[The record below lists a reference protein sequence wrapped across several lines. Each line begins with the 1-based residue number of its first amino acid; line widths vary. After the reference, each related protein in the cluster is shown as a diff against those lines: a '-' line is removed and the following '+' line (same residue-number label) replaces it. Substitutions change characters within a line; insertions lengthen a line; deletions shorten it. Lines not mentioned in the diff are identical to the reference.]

1 MKDNKLKKPIIIVGI
16 ILLVVVILGVIVFT
30 IVNKNKTNKTEQ
42 TESVEMQKN
51 YEKIANSKEMIFT
64 TTLDENNKE
73 VIIIKDDQAYKETT
87 RNGVIYKYIVKGNDT
102 YFIDDSNKT
111 YYTYK
116 NNTEISTEIQQKL
129 SKLKEMSSSTGKEK
143 INGKNYQY
151 EEFEK
156 YQDFLIN
163 NKIAV
168 TDLTKAKTRIYYD
181 NDKIVYIK
189 TIAGDEEEL
198 LKVNISYGN
207 VKNDYFNIPSEYKDG
222 NMQ

>member
-1 MKDNKLKKPIIIVGI
+1 MKDNKLKKTMIIIGI
-16 ILLVVVILGVIVFT
+16 IILVVVIIGVIIFALSS
-30 IVNKNKTNKTEQ
+30 KNKTNKTEQ
-42 TESVEMQKN
+42 TESVEIQKN
-51 YEKIANSKEMIFT
+51 YEKIANSKEMTFT
-64 TTLDENNKE
+64 ITLDENNKE
-73 VIIIKDDQAYKETT
+73 TIVIKDGQAYKETT
-87 RNGVIYKYIVKGNDT
+87 RNGVTYKYIVKGNDT
-102 YFIDDSNKT
+102 YFVDDSNKT

-129 SKLKEMSSSTGKEK
+129 SKLKEMSSNTGKEK

-198 LKVNISYGN
+198 LKVDISYGT

-222 NMQ
+222 NM

>member
-1 MKDNKLKKPIIIVGI
+1 MKDNKLKKSMIIIGI
-16 ILLVVVILGVIVFT
+16 IILVVVIIGVIIFALSS
-30 IVNKNKTNKTEQ
+30 KNKTNKTEQ
-42 TESVEMQKN
+42 TESVEIQKN
-51 YEKIANSKEMIFT
+51 YEKIANSKEMTFT
-64 TTLDENNKE
+64 ITLDENNKE
-73 VIIIKDDQAYKETT
+73 TIVIKDGQAYKETT
-87 RNGVIYKYIVKGNDT
+87 RNGVTYKYIVKGNDT
-102 YFIDDSNKT
+102 YFVDDSNKT

-129 SKLKEMSSSTGKEK
+129 SKLKEMSSNTGKEK

-198 LKVNISYGN
+198 LKVDISYGN

-222 NMQ
+222 NM

>member
-1 MKDNKLKKPIIIVGI
+1 MKDNKLKKTMIIIGI
-16 ILLVVVILGVIVFT
+16 IILVVVIIGVIIFALSS
-30 IVNKNKTNKTEQ
+30 KNKTNKTEQ
-42 TESVEMQKN
+42 TESVEIQKN
-51 YEKIANSKEMIFT
+51 YEKIANSKEMTFT
-64 TTLDENNKE
+64 ITLDENNKE
-73 VIIIKDDQAYKETT
+73 TIVIKDGQAYKETT
-87 RNGVIYKYIVKGNDT
+87 RNGVTYKYIVKGNDT
-102 YFIDDSNKT
+102 YFVDDSNKT

-129 SKLKEMSSSTGKEK
+129 SKLKEMSSNTGKEK
-143 INGKNYQY
+143 VKGKNYQY

-163 NKIAV
+163 NKIAA

-198 LKVNISYGN
+198 LKVDISYGN

-222 NMQ
+222 NM

>member
-1 MKDNKLKKPIIIVGI
+1 MKDNKLKKPMIIIGI
-16 ILLVVVILGVIVFT
+16 IILVVVIIGVIIFALSS
-30 IVNKNKTNKTEQ
+30 KNKTNKTEQ
-42 TESVEMQKN
+42 TESVEIQKN
-51 YEKIANSKEMIFT
+51 YEKIANSKEMTFT
-64 TTLDENNKE
+64 ITLDENNKE
-73 VIIIKDDQAYKETT
+73 TIVIKDGQAYKETT
-87 RNGVIYKYIVKGNDT
+87 RNGVTYKYIVKGNDT
-102 YFIDDSNKT
+102 YFVDDSNKT

-129 SKLKEMSSSTGKEK
+129 SKLKEMSSNTGKEK
-143 INGKNYQY
+143 VKGKNYQY

-198 LKVNISYGN
+198 LKVDILYGN

-222 NMQ
+222 NM

>member
-1 MKDNKLKKPIIIVGI
+1 MKDNKLKKPMIIIGI
-16 ILLVVVILGVIVFT
+16 IILVVVIIGVIIFALSS
-30 IVNKNKTNKTEQ
+30 KNKTNKTEQ
-42 TESVEMQKN
+42 TESVEIQKN
-51 YEKIANSKEMIFT
+51 YEKIANSKEMTFT
-64 TTLDENNKE
+64 ITLDENNKE
-73 VIIIKDDQAYKETT
+73 TIVIKDGQAYKETT
-87 RNGVIYKYIVKGNDT
+87 RNGVTYKYIVKGNDT
-102 YFIDDSNKT
+102 YFVDDSNKT

-129 SKLKEMSSSTGKEK
+129 SKLKEMSSNTGKEK
-143 INGKNYQY
+143 VNGKNYQY

-198 LKVNISYGN
+198 LKVDILYGN

-222 NMQ
+222 NM

>member
-1 MKDNKLKKPIIIVGI
+1 MKDNKLKKPMIIIGI
-16 ILLVVVILGVIVFT
+16 IILVVVIIGVIIFA
-30 IVNKNKTNKTEQ
+30 ISSKNKKNKTEQ
-42 TESVEMQKN
+42 TESVEIQKN
-51 YEKIANSKEMIFT
+51 YEKIANSKEMTFT
-64 TTLDENNKE
+64 TTLDENNRE
-73 VIIIKDDQAYKETT
+73 TIVIKDGQAYKETT
-87 RNGVIYKYIVKGNDT
+87 RNGVTYKYIVKGNDT
-102 YFIDDSNKT
+102 YFVDDSNKT

-129 SKLKEMSSSTGKEK
+129 SKLKEMSSNTGKEK
-143 INGKNYQY
+143 VNGKNYQY

-198 LKVNISYGN
+198 LKVDILYGN

-222 NMQ
+222 NM

>member
-1 MKDNKLKKPIIIVGI
+1 MKDNKLKKPMIIIGI
-16 ILLVVVILGVIVFT
+16 IILVVVIIGVIIFALSS
-30 IVNKNKTNKTEQ
+30 KNKTNKTEQ
-42 TESVEMQKN
+42 TESVEIQKN
-51 YEKIANSKEMIFT
+51 YEKIANSKEMTFT
-64 TTLDENNKE
+64 TTLDENNRE
-73 VIIIKDDQAYKETT
+73 TIVIKDGQAYKETT
-87 RNGVIYKYIVKGNDT
+87 RNGVTYKYIVKGNDT
-102 YFIDDSNKT
+102 YFVDDSNKT

-129 SKLKEMSSSTGKEK
+129 SKLKEMSSNTGKEK
-143 INGKNYQY
+143 VNGKNYQY

-189 TIAGDEEEL
+189 TIAGDEPEP
-198 LKVNISYGN
+198 LKVDISYGT

-222 NMQ
+222 NM

>member
-1 MKDNKLKKPIIIVGI
+1 MKDNKLKKPMIIIGI
-16 ILLVVVILGVIVFT
+16 IILVVVIIGVIIFALSS
-30 IVNKNKTNKTEQ
+30 KNKTNKTEQ
-42 TESVEMQKN
+42 TESVEIQKN
-51 YEKIANSKEMIFT
+51 YEKIANSKEMTFT
-64 TTLDENNKE
+64 TTLDENNRE
-73 VIIIKDDQAYKETT
+73 TIVIKDGQAYKETT
-87 RNGVIYKYIVKGNDT
+87 RNGVTYKYIVKGNDT
-102 YFIDDSNKT
+102 YFVDDSNKT

-129 SKLKEMSSSTGKEK
+129 SKLKEMSSNTGKEK
-143 INGKNYQY
+143 VNGKNYQY

-189 TIAGDEEEL
+189 TIAGNEEEL
-198 LKVNISYGN
+198 LKVDISYGT

-222 NMQ
+222 NM

>member
-1 MKDNKLKKPIIIVGI
+1 MKDNKLKKTMIIIGII
-16 ILLVVVILGVIVFT
+16 ILLVVIIGVIIFA
-30 IVNKNKTNKTEQ
+30 ISSKNKTNKTEQ
-42 TESVEMQKN
+42 TESVEIQKN
-51 YEKIANSKEMIFT
+51 YEKIANSKEMTFT
-64 TTLDENNKE
+64 TTLDENNRE
-73 VIIIKDDQAYKETT
+73 TIVIKDGQAYKETT
-87 RNGVIYKYIVKGNDT
+87 RNGVTYKYIVKGNDT
-102 YFIDDSNKT
+102 YFVDDSNKT

-129 SKLKEMSSSTGKEK
+129 SKLKEMSSNTGKEK
-143 INGKNYQY
+143 VNGKNYQY

-189 TIAGDEEEL
+189 TIAGNEEEL
-198 LKVNISYGN
+198 LKVDISYGT

-222 NMQ
+222 NM

>member
-1 MKDNKLKKPIIIVGI
+1 MKDNKLKKTMIIIGI
-16 ILLVVVILGVIVFT
+16 IILVVVIIGVIIFA
-30 IVNKNKTNKTEQ
+30 ISSKNKTNKTEQ
-42 TESVEMQKN
+42 TESVEIQKN

-64 TTLDENNKE
+64 TTLDKNNKE
-73 VIIIKDDQAYKETT
+73 TIVIKDGQAYKETT
-87 RNGVIYKYIVKGNDT
+87 RNGVTYKYIVKGNDT
-102 YFIDDSNKT
+102 YFVDDSNKT
-111 YYTYK
+111 YYIYK

-129 SKLKEMSSSTGKEK
+129 SKLKEMSSNTGKEK
-143 INGKNYQY
+143 VNGKNYQY

-163 NKIAV
+163 NKISV

-198 LKVNISYGN
+198 LKVDISYGN

-222 NMQ
+222 NM

>member
-1 MKDNKLKKPIIIVGI
+1 MKDNKLKKPMIIIGI
-16 ILLVVVILGVIVFT
+16 IILVVVIIGVIIFALS
-30 IVNKNKTNKTEQ
+30 NKNKTNKTEQ
-42 TESVEMQKN
+42 TESVEIQKN
-51 YEKIANSKEMIFT
+51 YEKIANSKEMTFT
-64 TTLDENNKE
+64 ITLDENNKE
-73 VIIIKDDQAYKETT
+73 TIVIKDGQAYKETT
-87 RNGVIYKYIVKGNDT
+87 RNGVTYKYIVKGNDT
-102 YFIDDSNKT
+102 YFVDDSNKT

-129 SKLKEMSSSTGKEK
+129 SKLKEMSSNTGKEK
-143 INGKNYQY
+143 VKGKNYQY

-163 NKIAV
+163 NKIAA

-198 LKVNISYGN
+198 LKVDISYGT

-222 NMQ
+222 NM

>member
-1 MKDNKLKKPIIIVGI
+1 MKDNKLKKTMIIIGI
-16 ILLVVVILGVIVFT
+16 IILVVVIIGVIIFALSS
-30 IVNKNKTNKTEQ
+30 KNKTNKTEQ
-42 TESVEMQKN
+42 TESVEIQKN
-51 YEKIANSKEMIFT
+51 YEKIANSKEMTFT

-73 VIIIKDDQAYKETT
+73 TIVIKDGQAYKETT
-87 RNGVIYKYIVKGNDT
+87 RNGVTYKYIVKGNDT
-102 YFIDDSNKT
+102 YFVDDSNKT

-129 SKLKEMSSSTGKEK
+129 SKLKEMSSNTGKEK
-143 INGKNYQY
+143 VNGKNYQY

-198 LKVNISYGN
+198 LKVDISYGN

-222 NMQ
+222 NM

>member
-1 MKDNKLKKPIIIVGI
+1 MKDNKLKKTMIIIGI
-16 ILLVVVILGVIVFT
+16 IILVVVIIGVIIFALSS
-30 IVNKNKTNKTEQ
+30 KNKTNKTEQ
-42 TESVEMQKN
+42 TESVEIQKN
-51 YEKIANSKEMIFT
+51 YEKIANSKEMTFT

-73 VIIIKDDQAYKETT
+73 TIVIKDGQAYKETT
-87 RNGVIYKYIVKGNDT
+87 RNGVTYKYIVKGNDT
-102 YFIDDSNKT
+102 YFVDDSNKT

-129 SKLKEMSSSTGKEK
+129 SKLKEMSSNTGKEK
-143 INGKNYQY
+143 VNGKNYQY

-198 LKVNISYGN
+198 LKVDILYGN

-222 NMQ
+222 NM

>member
-1 MKDNKLKKPIIIVGI
+1 MKDNKLKKPMIIIGI
-16 ILLVVVILGVIVFT
+16 IILVVVIIGVIIFA
-30 IVNKNKTNKTEQ
+30 ISSKNKKNKTEQ
-42 TESVEMQKN
+42 TESVEIQKN
-51 YEKIANSKEMIFT
+51 YEKIANSKEMTFT
-64 TTLDENNKE
+64 TTLDENNRE
-73 VIIIKDDQAYKETT
+73 TIVIKDGQAYKETT
-87 RNGVIYKYIVKGNDT
+87 RNGVTYKYIVKGNDT
-102 YFIDDSNKT
+102 YFVDDSNKT

-129 SKLKEMSSSTGKEK
+129 SKLKEMSSNTGKEK
-143 INGKNYQY
+143 VNGKNYQY

-189 TIAGDEEEL
+189 TIAGDEEER
-198 LKVNISYGN
+198 LKVDISYGT

-222 NMQ
+222 NM

>member
-1 MKDNKLKKPIIIVGI
+1 MKDNKLKKPMIIIGI
-16 ILLVVVILGVIVFT
+16 IILVVVIIGVIIFA
-30 IVNKNKTNKTEQ
+30 ISSKNKKNKTEQ
-42 TESVEMQKN
+42 TESVEIQKN
-51 YEKIANSKEMIFT
+51 YEKIANSKEMTFT
-64 TTLDENNKE
+64 TTLDENNRE
-73 VIIIKDDQAYKETT
+73 TIVIKDGQAYKETT
-87 RNGVIYKYIVKGNDT
+87 RNGVTYKYIVKGNDT
-102 YFIDDSNKT
+102 YFVDDSNKT

-129 SKLKEMSSSTGKEK
+129 SKLKEMSSNTGKEK
-143 INGKNYQY
+143 VNGKNYQY

-198 LKVNISYGN
+198 LKVDISYGT

-222 NMQ
+222 NM

>member
-1 MKDNKLKKPIIIVGI
+1 MKDNKLKKPMIIIGI
-16 ILLVVVILGVIVFT
+16 IILVVVIIGVIIFALSS
-30 IVNKNKTNKTEQ
+30 KNKTNKTEQ
-42 TESVEMQKN
+42 TESVEIQKN

-73 VIIIKDDQAYKETT
+73 TIVIKDGQAYKETT
-87 RNGVIYKYIVKGNDT
+87 RNGVTYKYIVKGNDT
-102 YFIDDSNKT
+102 YFVDDSNKT

-129 SKLKEMSSSTGKEK
+129 SKLKEMSSNTGKEK
-143 INGKNYQY
+143 VNGKNYQY

-198 LKVNISYGN
+198 LKVDISYGN

-222 NMQ
+222 NM

>member
-1 MKDNKLKKPIIIVGI
+1 MKDNKLKKTMIII
-16 ILLVVVILGVIVFT
+16 GVIIFALSR
-30 IVNKNKTNKTEQ
+30 KNKTNKTEQ
-42 TESVEMQKN
+42 TESVEIQKN

-73 VIIIKDDQAYKETT
+73 TIVIKDGQAYKETT
-87 RNGVIYKYIVKGNDT
+87 RNGVTYKYIVKGNDT
-102 YFIDDSNKT
+102 YFVDDSNKT

-129 SKLKEMSSSTGKEK
+129 SKLKEMSSNAGKEK
-143 INGKNYQY
+143 VNGKNYQY

-156 YQDFLIN
+156 YQDFLIK

-198 LKVNISYGN
+198 LKVDISYGN

-222 NMQ
+222 NI

>member
-1 MKDNKLKKPIIIVGI
+1 MKDNKLKKTMIIIGI
-16 ILLVVVILGVIVFT
+16 IILVVVIIGVIIFALSS
-30 IVNKNKTNKTEQ
+30 KNKTNKTEQ
-42 TESVEMQKN
+42 TESVEIQKN
-51 YEKIANSKEMIFT
+51 YEKIANSKEMTFT
-64 TTLDENNKE
+64 ITLDENNKE
-73 VIIIKDDQAYKETT
+73 TIVIKDGQAYKETT
-87 RNGVIYKYIVKGNDT
+87 RNGVTYKYIVKGNDT
-102 YFIDDSNKT
+102 YFVDDSNKT

-129 SKLKEMSSSTGKEK
+129 SKLKEMSSNTGKEK
-143 INGKNYQY
+143 VNGKNYQY

-163 NKIAV
+163 NKIAA

-198 LKVNISYGN
+198 LKVDISYGT

-222 NMQ
+222 NM

>member
-1 MKDNKLKKPIIIVGI
+1 MKDNKLKKTMIIIGI
-16 ILLVVVILGVIVFT
+16 IILVVVIIGVIIFALSS
-30 IVNKNKTNKTEQ
+30 KNKTNKTEQ
-42 TESVEMQKN
+42 TESVEIQKN
-51 YEKIANSKEMIFT
+51 YEKIANSKEMTFT
-64 TTLDENNKE
+64 TTLDENNRE
-73 VIIIKDDQAYKETT
+73 TIVIKDGQAYKETT
-87 RNGVIYKYIVKGNDT
+87 RNGVTYKYIVKGNDT
-102 YFIDDSNKT
+102 YFVDDSNKT

-129 SKLKEMSSSTGKEK
+129 SKLKEMSSNTGKEK
-143 INGKNYQY
+143 VKGKNYQY

-198 LKVNISYGN
+198 LKVDISYGN

-222 NMQ
+222 NM

>member
-1 MKDNKLKKPIIIVGI
+1 MKDNKLKKTMIIIGI
-16 ILLVVVILGVIVFT
+16 IILVVVIIGVIIFALSS
-30 IVNKNKTNKTEQ
+30 KNKTNKTEQ
-42 TESVEMQKN
+42 TESVEIQKN
-51 YEKIANSKEMIFT
+51 YEKIANSKEMTFT
-64 TTLDENNKE
+64 ITLDENNKE
-73 VIIIKDDQAYKETT
+73 TIVIKDGQAYKETT
-87 RNGVIYKYIVKGNDT
+87 RNGVTYKYIVKGNDI
-102 YFIDDSNKT
+102 YFVDDSNKT

-129 SKLKEMSSSTGKEK
+129 SKLKEMSSNTGKEK
-143 INGKNYQY
+143 VKGKNYQY

-198 LKVNISYGN
+198 LKVDISYGN

-222 NMQ
+222 NM

>member
-1 MKDNKLKKPIIIVGI
+1 MKDNKLKKPMIIIGI
-16 ILLVVVILGVIVFT
+16 IILVVVIIGVIIFALYS
-30 IVNKNKTNKTEQ
+30 KNKTNKTEQ
-42 TESVEMQKN
+42 TESVEIQKN
-51 YEKIANSKEMIFT
+51 YEKIANSKEMTFT
-64 TTLDENNKE
+64 TTLDENNRE
-73 VIIIKDDQAYKETT
+73 TIVIKDGQAYKETT
-87 RNGVIYKYIVKGNDT
+87 RNGVTYKYIVKGNDT
-102 YFIDDSNKT
+102 YFVDDSNKT

-129 SKLKEMSSSTGKEK
+129 SKLKEMSSNTGKEK
-143 INGKNYQY
+143 VKGKNYQY

-198 LKVNISYGN
+198 LKVDILYGN

-222 NMQ
+222 NM

>member
-1 MKDNKLKKPIIIVGI
+1 MKDNKLKKTMIIIGI
-16 ILLVVVILGVIVFT
+16 IILVVVIIGVIIFALSS
-30 IVNKNKTNKTEQ
+30 KNKTNKTEQ
-42 TESVEMQKN
+42 TESVEIQKT
-51 YEKIANSKEMIFT
+51 YEKIANSKEMTFT
-64 TTLDENNKE
+64 ITLDENNKE
-73 VIIIKDDQAYKETT
+73 TIVIKDGQAYKETT
-87 RNGVIYKYIVKGNDT
+87 RNGVTYKYIVKGNDT
-102 YFIDDSNKT
+102 YFVDDSNKT

-129 SKLKEMSSSTGKEK
+129 SKLKEMSSNTGKEK
-143 INGKNYQY
+143 VNGKNYQY

-198 LKVNISYGN
+198 LKVDISYGN

-222 NMQ
+222 NM

>member
-1 MKDNKLKKPIIIVGI
+1 MKDNKLKKPMIIIGI
-16 ILLVVVILGVIVFT
+16 IILVVVIIGVIIFALSS
-30 IVNKNKTNKTEQ
+30 KNKANKTEQ
-42 TESVEMQKN
+42 TESVEIQKN
-51 YEKIANSKEMIFT
+51 YEKIANSKEMTFT
-64 TTLDENNKE
+64 ITLDENNKE
-73 VIIIKDDQAYKETT
+73 TIVIKDGQAYKETT
-87 RNGVIYKYIVKGNDT
+87 RNGVTYKYIVKGNDT
-102 YFIDDSNKT
+102 YFVDDSNKA

-129 SKLKEMSSSTGKEK
+129 SKLKEMSSNTGKEK
-143 INGKNYQY
+143 VKGKNYQY

-198 LKVNISYGN
+198 LKVDISYGN

-222 NMQ
+222 NM

>member
-1 MKDNKLKKPIIIVGI
+1 MKDNKLKKTMIIIGI
-16 ILLVVVILGVIVFT
+16 IILVVVIIGVIIFALSS
-30 IVNKNKTNKTEQ
+30 KNKTNKTEQ
-42 TESVEMQKN
+42 TESVEIQKN
-51 YEKIANSKEMIFT
+51 YEKIANSKEMTFT
-64 TTLDENNKE
+64 ITLDENNKE
-73 VIIIKDDQAYKETT
+73 TIVIKDGQAYKETT
-87 RNGVIYKYIVKGNDT
+87 RNGVTYKYIVKGNDT
-102 YFIDDSNKT
+102 YFVDDSNKT

-129 SKLKEMSSSTGKEK
+129 SKLKEMSSNTGKEK
-143 INGKNYQY
+143 VKGKNYQY

-198 LKVNISYGN
+198 LKVDILYGN

-222 NMQ
+222 NM

>member
-1 MKDNKLKKPIIIVGI
+1 MKDNKLKKPMIIIGI
-16 ILLVVVILGVIVFT
+16 IILVVVIIGVIIFALSS
-30 IVNKNKTNKTEQ
+30 KNKTNKTEQ
-42 TESVEMQKN
+42 TESVEIQKN
-51 YEKIANSKEMIFT
+51 YEKIANSKEITFT
-64 TTLDENNKE
+64 ITLDENNKE
-73 VIIIKDDQAYKETT
+73 TIVIKDGQAYKETT
-87 RNGVIYKYIVKGNDT
+87 RNGVTYKYIVKGNDT
-102 YFIDDSNKT
+102 YFVDDSNKT

-129 SKLKEMSSSTGKEK
+129 SKLKEMSSNTGKEK
-143 INGKNYQY
+143 VKGKNYQY

-163 NKIAV
+163 NKIAA

-198 LKVNISYGN
+198 LKVDISYGT

-222 NMQ
+222 NM

>member
-1 MKDNKLKKPIIIVGI
+1 MKDNKLKKPMIIIGI
-16 ILLVVVILGVIVFT
+16 IILVVVIIGVIIFALSS
-30 IVNKNKTNKTEQ
+30 KNKTNKTEQ
-42 TESVEMQKN
+42 TESVEIQKN
-51 YEKIANSKEMIFT
+51 YEKIANSKEMTFT
-64 TTLDENNKE
+64 TTLDENNRE
-73 VIIIKDDQAYKETT
+73 TIVIKDGQAYKETT
-87 RNGVIYKYIVKGNDT
+87 RNGVTYKYIVKGNDT
-102 YFIDDSNKT
+102 YFVDDSNKT

-129 SKLKEMSSSTGKEK
+129 SKLKEMSSNTGKEK
-143 INGKNYQY
+143 VKGKNYQY

-198 LKVNISYGN
+198 LKVDISYGN

-222 NMQ
+222 NM

>member
-1 MKDNKLKKPIIIVGI
+1 MKDNKLKKTMIIIGI
-16 ILLVVVILGVIVFT
+16 IILVVVIIGVIIFA
-30 IVNKNKTNKTEQ
+30 ISSKNKTNKTEQ
-42 TESVEMQKN
+42 TESVEIQKN

-73 VIIIKDDQAYKETT
+73 TIVIKDGQAYKETT
-87 RNGVIYKYIVKGNDT
+87 RNGVTYKYIVKGNDT
-102 YFIDDSNKT
+102 YFVDDSNKT

-129 SKLKEMSSSTGKEK
+129 SKLKEMSSNTGKEK
-143 INGKNYQY
+143 VKGKNYQY

-198 LKVNISYGN
+198 LKVDISYGT

-222 NMQ
+222 NM

>member
-1 MKDNKLKKPIIIVGI
+1 MKDNKLKKPMIIIGI
-16 ILLVVVILGVIVFT
+16 IILVVVIIGVIIFALSS
-30 IVNKNKTNKTEQ
+30 KNKTNKTE
-42 TESVEMQKN
+42 SVEIQKN
-51 YEKIANSKEMIFT
+51 YEKIANSKEMTFT
-64 TTLDENNKE
+64 TTLDENNRE
-73 VIIIKDDQAYKETT
+73 TIVIKDGQAYKETT
-87 RNGVIYKYIVKGNDT
+87 RNGVTYKYIVKGNDT
-102 YFIDDSNKT
+102 YFVDDSNKT

-129 SKLKEMSSSTGKEK
+129 SKLKEMSSNTGKEK
-143 INGKNYQY
+143 VNGKNYQY

-198 LKVNISYGN
+198 LKVDISYGT

-222 NMQ
+222 NM

>member
-1 MKDNKLKKPIIIVGI
+1 MKDNKLKKTMIIIGI
-16 ILLVVVILGVIVFT
+16 IILIVVIIGVIIFALSS
-30 IVNKNKTNKTEQ
+30 KNKTNKTEQ
-42 TESVEMQKN
+42 TESVEIQKN
-51 YEKIANSKEMIFT
+51 YEKIANSKEMTFT
-64 TTLDENNKE
+64 ITLDENNKE
-73 VIIIKDDQAYKETT
+73 TIVIKDGQAYKETT
-87 RNGVIYKYIVKGNDT
+87 RNGVTYKYIVKGNDT
-102 YFIDDSNKT
+102 YFVDDSNKT

-129 SKLKEMSSSTGKEK
+129 SKLKEMSSNTGKEK
-143 INGKNYQY
+143 VKGKNYQY

-198 LKVNISYGN
+198 LKVDISYGN

-222 NMQ
+222 NM

>member
-1 MKDNKLKKPIIIVGI
+1 MKDNKLKKTMIIIGI
-16 ILLVVVILGVIVFT
+16 IILVVVIIGVIIFA
-30 IVNKNKTNKTEQ
+30 ISSKNKTNKTEQ
-42 TESVEMQKN
+42 TESVEIQKN

-73 VIIIKDDQAYKETT
+73 TIVIKDGQAYKETT
-87 RNGVIYKYIVKGNDT
+87 RNGVTYKYIVKGNDT
-102 YFIDDSNKT
+102 YFVDDSNKT

-129 SKLKEMSSSTGKEK
+129 SKLKEMSSNTGKEK
-143 INGKNYQY
+143 VNGKNYQY

-189 TIAGDEEEL
+189 TIAGDEPES
-198 LKVNISYGN
+198 LKVDISYGT

-222 NMQ
+222 NM

>member
-1 MKDNKLKKPIIIVGI
+1 MKDNKLKKPMIIIGI
-16 ILLVVVILGVIVFT
+16 IILVVVIIGVIIFALSS
-30 IVNKNKTNKTEQ
+30 KNKTNKTEQ
-42 TESVEMQKN
+42 TESVEIQKN
-51 YEKIANSKEMIFT
+51 YEKIANSKEMTFT
-64 TTLDENNKE
+64 TTLDENNRE
-73 VIIIKDDQAYKETT
+73 TIVIKDGQAYKETT
-87 RNGVIYKYIVKGNDT
+87 RNGVTYKYIVKGNDT
-102 YFIDDSNKT
+102 YFVDDSNKT

-129 SKLKEMSSSTGKEK
+129 SKLKEMSSNTGKEK
-143 INGKNYQY
+143 VKGKNYQY

-189 TIAGDEEEL
+189 TIAGDEQEL
-198 LKVNISYGN
+198 LKVDILYGN

-222 NMQ
+222 NM

>member
-1 MKDNKLKKPIIIVGI
+1 MKDNKLKKTMIIIGI
-16 ILLVVVILGVIVFT
+16 IILVVVIIGVIIFALSS
-30 IVNKNKTNKTEQ
+30 KNKTNKTEQ
-42 TESVEMQKN
+42 TESVEIQKN

-73 VIIIKDDQAYKETT
+73 TIVIKDGQAYKETT
-87 RNGVIYKYIVKGNDT
+87 RNGVTYKYIVKGNDT
-102 YFIDDSNKT
+102 YFVDDSNKT

-129 SKLKEMSSSTGKEK
+129 SKLKEMSSNTGKEK
-143 INGKNYQY
+143 VNGKNYQY

-198 LKVNISYGN
+198 LKVDISYGT

-222 NMQ
+222 NM

>member
-1 MKDNKLKKPIIIVGI
+1 MKDNKLKKTMIIIGI
-16 ILLVVVILGVIVFT
+16 IILVVVIIGVIIFALSS
-30 IVNKNKTNKTEQ
+30 KNKTNKTEQ
-42 TESVEMQKN
+42 TESVEIQKN
-51 YEKIANSKEMIFT
+51 YEKIANSKEMTFT
-64 TTLDENNKE
+64 ITLDENNKE
-73 VIIIKDDQAYKETT
+73 TIVIKDGQAYKETT
-87 RNGVIYKYIVKGNDT
+87 RNGVTYKYIVKGNDT
-102 YFIDDSNKT
+102 YFVDDSNKT

-129 SKLKEMSSSTGKEK
+129 SKLKEMSSNTGKEK
-143 INGKNYQY
+143 VNGKNYQY

-189 TIAGDEEEL
+189 TIAGDEQEL
-198 LKVNISYGN
+198 LKVDISYGN

-222 NMQ
+222 NM

>member
-1 MKDNKLKKPIIIVGI
+1 MKDNKLKKPMIIIGI
-16 ILLVVVILGVIVFT
+16 IILVVVIIGVIIFALSS
-30 IVNKNKTNKTEQ
+30 KNKTNKTEQ
-42 TESVEMQKN
+42 TESVEIQKN
-51 YEKIANSKEMIFT
+51 YEKIANSKEMTFT
-64 TTLDENNKE
+64 ITLDENNKE
-73 VIIIKDDQAYKETT
+73 TIVIKDGQAYKETT
-87 RNGVIYKYIVKGNDT
+87 RNGVTYKYIVKGNDT
-102 YFIDDSNKT
+102 YFVDDSNKT

-129 SKLKEMSSSTGKEK
+129 SKLKEMSSNTGKEK
-143 INGKNYQY
+143 VNGKNYQY

-163 NKIAV
+163 NKIAA
-168 TDLTKAKTRIYYD
+168 TDLTKVKTRIYYD

-198 LKVNISYGN
+198 LKVDISYGN

-222 NMQ
+222 NM

>member
-1 MKDNKLKKPIIIVGI
+1 MKDNKLKKTMIIIGI
-16 ILLVVVILGVIVFT
+16 IILVVVIIGVIIFALSS
-30 IVNKNKTNKTEQ
+30 KNKTNKTEQ
-42 TESVEMQKN
+42 TESVEIQKN
-51 YEKIANSKEMIFT
+51 YEKIANSKEMTFT
-64 TTLDENNKE
+64 ITLDENNKE
-73 VIIIKDDQAYKETT
+73 TIVIKDGQAYKETT
-87 RNGVIYKYIVKGNDT
+87 RNGVTYKYIVKGNDT
-102 YFIDDSNKT
+102 YFVDDSNKT

-129 SKLKEMSSSTGKEK
+129 SKLKEMSSNTGKEK
-143 INGKNYQY
+143 VNGKNYQY

-198 LKVNISYGN
+198 LKVDILYGN

-222 NMQ
+222 NM